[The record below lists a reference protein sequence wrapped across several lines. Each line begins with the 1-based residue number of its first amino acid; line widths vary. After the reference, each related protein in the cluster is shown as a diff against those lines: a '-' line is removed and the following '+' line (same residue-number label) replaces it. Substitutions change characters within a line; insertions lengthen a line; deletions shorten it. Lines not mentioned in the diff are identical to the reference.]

1 MSLSQFI
8 EYCLSF
14 YGPGGV
20 YPLGMSSEE
29 VSKAVRLLDL
39 IGQKELDLDS
49 IDRERCVTL
58 CWSCEVP
65 RSQPNGRFENEYLP
79 I

>member
-20 YPLGMSSEE
+20 YPMGMSEDE
-29 VSKAVRLLDL
+29 ITKAIRLLDL
-39 IGQKELDLDS
+39 IGQKDLELDS
-49 IDRERCVTL
+49 IDREKVRDVVLVVRGTKVSTK
-58 CWSCEVP
+58 WE
-65 RSQPNGRFENEYLP
+65 

>member
-20 YPLGMSSEE
+20 YPLGMSEDE
-29 VSKAVRLLDL
+29 ITKAIRLLDL
-39 IGQKELDLDS
+39 IGQKELELDS
-49 IDRERCVTL
+49 IDRERVRDVVMVMRGTKVTTN
-58 CWSCEVP
+58 WE
-65 RSQPNGRFENEYLP
+65 

>member
-8 EYCLSF
+8 EYCVSF

-20 YPLGMSSEE
+20 YPLGMSEDE
-29 VSKAVRLLDL
+29 VTKAVRLLDL
-39 IGQKELDLDS
+39 IGQEDLELDS
-49 IDRERCVTL
+49 IDREKVRDVVLVMRGTKVSTK
-58 CWSCEVP
+58 WE
-65 RSQPNGRFENEYLP
+65 

>member
-8 EYCLSF
+8 EYCPSF
-14 YGPGGV
+14 YGPGGI
-20 YPLGMSSEE
+20 YPLGMSEDE
-29 VSKAVRLLDL
+29 ITKAIRLLDL

-49 IDRERCVTL
+49 IDREKVRDVVLVVRGTKVSTK
-58 CWSCEVP
+58 WE
-65 RSQPNGRFENEYLP
+65 

>member
-20 YPLGMSSEE
+20 YPLGMSSEDGFT
-29 VSKAVRLLDL
+29 KAVRLLDL

-49 IDRERCVTL
+49 IDREKVRDVVLVVRGTKVSTK
-58 CWSCEVP
+58 WE
-65 RSQPNGRFENEYLP
+65 

>member
-1 MSLSQFI
+1 MSSLSQFI
-8 EYCLSF
+8 EYCVSF

-20 YPLGMSSEE
+20 YPLGMSEDE
-29 VSKAVRLLDL
+29 ITKAIRLLDL

-49 IDRERCVTL
+49 IDREKVRDVVLVVRGTKVSTK
-58 CWSCEVP
+58 WE
-65 RSQPNGRFENEYLP
+65 

>member
-20 YPLGMSSEE
+20 YPLGMSEDE
-29 VSKAVRLLDL
+29 VTRAIRLLDL
-39 IGQKELDLDS
+39 IGQEDLELDS
-49 IDRERCVTL
+49 IDREKVRDIVLVMRGTKVSTK
-58 CWSCEVP
+58 WE
-65 RSQPNGRFENEYLP
+65 

>member
-39 IGQKELDLDS
+39 IGQKEL
-49 IDRERCVTL
+49 
-58 CWSCEVP
+58 
-65 RSQPNGRFENEYLP
+65 RSGFNRP
-79 I
+79 

>member
-8 EYCLSF
+8 DYCMGF
-14 YGPGGV
+14 YGPGGI

-39 IGQKELDLDS
+39 IGQQELELDS
-49 IDRERCVTL
+49 IDREKVRDVVMVMRGSKVTTN
-58 CWSCEVP
+58 WE
-65 RSQPNGRFENEYLP
+65 

>member
-8 EYCLSF
+8 EYCVSF

-20 YPLGMSSEE
+20 YPLGMSEDE
-29 VSKAVRLLDL
+29 VTRAIRLLDL
-39 IGQKELDLDS
+39 IGQEDLELDS
-49 IDRERCVTL
+49 IDREKVRDIVLVMRGTKVSTK
-58 CWSCEVP
+58 WE
-65 RSQPNGRFENEYLP
+65 

>member
-20 YPLGMSSEE
+20 YPLGMSEDGFKGY
-29 VSKAVRLLDL
+29 KAFGPDRPERVRS
-39 IGQKELDLDS
+39 GF
-49 IDRERCVTL
+49 DR
-58 CWSCEVP
+58 P
-65 RSQPNGRFENEYLP
+65 GKGA
-79 I
+79 

>member
-8 EYCLSF
+8 EYCLRF

-20 YPLGMSSEE
+20 YPLGMSEDE
-29 VSKAVRLLDL
+29 VTKAVRLLDL
-39 IGQKELDLDS
+39 IGQEDLELDS
-49 IDRERCVTL
+49 IDREKVRDVVLVMRGTKVSTK
-58 CWSCEVP
+58 WE
-65 RSQPNGRFENEYLP
+65 

>member
-1 MSLSQFI
+1 MSSLSQFI

-20 YPLGMSSEE
+20 YPLGMSEDE
-29 VSKAVRLLDL
+29 ITKAIRLLDL

-49 IDRERCVTL
+49 IDRERVRDVVLVMRGTKVTTK
-58 CWSCEVP
+58 WE
-65 RSQPNGRFENEYLP
+65 

>member
-8 EYCLSF
+8 DYCVSF
-14 YGPGGV
+14 YGPGGI
-20 YPLGMSSEE
+20 YPLGMSSDE

-39 IGQKELDLDS
+39 IGQQELELDS
-49 IDRERCVTL
+49 IDRERVRDVVMVMRGTKVTTK
-58 CWSCEVP
+58 WE
-65 RSQPNGRFENEYLP
+65 

>member
-14 YGPGGV
+14 YGPRGI
-20 YPLGMSSEE
+20 YPLGMSEDE
-29 VSKAVRLLDL
+29 VTKAVRLLDL
-39 IGQKELDLDS
+39 IGQKELELDS
-49 IDRERCVTL
+49 IDRERVRDVVLVMRGTKVSTK
-58 CWSCEVP
+58 WE
-65 RSQPNGRFENEYLP
+65 

>member
-14 YGPGGV
+14 YGPGGI
-20 YPLGMSSEE
+20 YPLGMSEDE
-29 VSKAVRLLDL
+29 VTRAIRLLDL
-39 IGQKELDLDS
+39 IGQEDLELDS
-49 IDRERCVTL
+49 IDREKVRDVVLVVRGTKVSTK
-58 CWSCEVP
+58 WE
-65 RSQPNGRFENEYLP
+65 

>member
-20 YPLGMSSEE
+20 YPLGMSEDE
-29 VSKAVRLLDL
+29 VTRAIRLLDL
-39 IGQKELDLDS
+39 IGQEDLELDS
-49 IDRERCVTL
+49 IDREKVRDIVLVVRGTKVSTK
-58 CWSCEVP
+58 WE
-65 RSQPNGRFENEYLP
+65 